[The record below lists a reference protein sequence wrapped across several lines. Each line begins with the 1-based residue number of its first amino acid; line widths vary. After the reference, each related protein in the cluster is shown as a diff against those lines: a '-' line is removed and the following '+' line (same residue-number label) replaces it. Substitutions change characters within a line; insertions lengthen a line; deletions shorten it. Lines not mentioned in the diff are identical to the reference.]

1 MIRFKDKKLE
11 KALKNYF
18 AVISAYQPV
27 YSTYA
32 GGIYEME
39 LTRAAIHCFAT
50 HCSKLKPE
58 VIGNAAP
65 GLERVLQFKPNPL
78 MDTKKY
84 LYRLATAYMTDN
96 NAVIAPLTEFDEIK
110 GFYPLTVGKM
120 QLVEHGG
127 ITYVRYDMGSGEY
140 FAVEFSRCG
149 IINQFQYTSELW
161 GESNICL
168 KPTLE
173 LIDAQ
178 NSGIINGIKNSA
190 VIRFI
195 AKLAN
200 TLRTKDIKDEQNRL
214 KEINLDINN
223 TAGVFIIDQKYE
235 DVKQID
241 SKPYI
246 INPSQMEYIKQNV
259 FNYFGTN
266 EHILQNKFTPDEWNA
281 YYEGK
286 IEPFA
291 LEIGLVHTNMT
302 FTEREKAFGNQ
313 IFFSANRLQYAS
325 ISDKINYVVQMGD
338 RGRTSINEDR
348 EVFNLPPIEN
358 GDRHFIRGEYRP
370 VDSYEEPVEPVEPP
384 ISGNKPVDKSVP
396 DGIMKERG
404 WVTINGKHVF
414 IGDYSFSSKVR
425 AEVRQAFNEEFQS
438 MTEKFGEITTI
449 TKVEPMT
456 WAENNDYGNFNDHS
470 GVLSIRFAEQKDC
483 QKKLAQAAVENKQNG
498 NWSSSHP
505 NHVFRH
511 EIGHAI
517 QLEHKINDKNWNSKI
532 GRIETIMNGIDKK
545 TVSIYAFRDTSE
557 FISECIAES
566 MTKKARK
573 TAKDVVSIILES
585 D

>member
-1 MIRFKDKKLE
+1 MMNNKKLAQ
-11 KALKNYF
+11 ALENYF
-18 AVISAYQPV
+18 AVISTYQPV
-27 YSTYA
+27 YSSYA

-58 VIGNAAP
+58 VIGTAAP
-65 GLERVLQFKPNPL
+65 LLGRVLQYRPNPI

-96 NAVIAPLTEFDEIK
+96 NALIAPIIEYDEIK
-110 GFYPLTVGKM
+110 GFYPLAVGKV
-120 QLVEHGG
+120 QLIEHSGR
-127 ITYVRYDMGSGEY
+127 TYVRYDMGAGEY
-140 FAVEFSRCG
+140 FAVEFDRCG

-168 KPTLE
+168 KPTLD

-178 NSGIINGIKNSA
+178 NQGIINGIKNSA

-200 TLRTKDIKDEQNRL
+200 SLKPKDVKEEQERL
-214 KEINLDINN
+214 KEINLGISN
-223 TAGVFIIDQKYE
+223 TAGVFVIDQKYE

-266 EHILQNKFTPDEWNA
+266 ESILQNKFTPDEWNA

-313 IFFSANRLQYAS
+313 IFFSSNRLQYAS

-348 EVFNLPPIEN
+348 EVFNLPPVEG

-370 VDSYEEPVEPVEPP
+370 VDSYEGAELSADIAEGQTLPP
-384 ISGNKPVDKSVP
+384 ISGDTTVDKGGRG
-396 DGIMKERG
+396 GIIEERD
-404 WVTINGKHVF
+404 NDGKHF
-414 IGDYSFSSKVR
+414 IY
-425 AEVRQAFNEEFQS
+425 NEETGKLEGSEPYADESSGFEPLAQD
-438 MTEKFGEITTI
+438 
-449 TKVEPMT
+449 KVVNTLRKESQE
-456 WAENNDYGNFNDHS
+456 W
-470 GVLSIRFAEQKDC
+470 
-483 QKKLAQAAVENKQNG
+483 QKKRSGGV
-498 NWSSSHP
+498 
-505 NHVFRH
+505 
-511 EIGHAI
+511 
-517 QLEHKINDKNWNSKI
+517 
-532 GRIETIMNGIDKK
+532 T
-545 TVSIYAFRDTSE
+545 
-557 FISECIAES
+557 
-566 MTKKARK
+566 
-573 TAKDVVSIILES
+573 
-585 D
+585 